1 MRDRRNN
8 KVVSF
13 LHYEIVKYCLK
24 VNYNNK
30 MAKIISRTICKKLT
44 QRGGARK
51 QKKKNW
57 NFENIQFT
65 EKKTKNSNET
75 EVK

>member
-1 MRDRRNN
+1 
-8 KVVSF
+8 
-13 LHYEIVKYCLK
+13 
-24 VNYNNK
+24 

-57 NFENIQFT
+57 NFEYIQFT
-65 EKKTKNSNET
+65 EKKTKNRSNEI
-75 EVK
+75 EVKQDKQKISNKFQT